1 MLCARLVAA
10 AWDRIFA
17 LFCTGKFAGA
27 KMRNWMFVAAVA
39 AALTSFIEP
48 ANAYTDQEISTAL
61 MANAWCSFSYNQT
74 TGYSHSKRA
83 VFGSDGR
90 LNIHS
95 GSEGGSSGSG
105 GSYYGQSS
113 GGESYGW
120 AVKDSVLYLS
130 DGASWDAH
138 SLDSKRNSNGSLI
151 LIVDGKEWSPCR

>member
-1 MLCARLVAA
+1 MRDWLFVAA
-10 AWDRIFA
+10 A
-17 LFCTGKFAGA
+17 
-27 KMRNWMFVAAVA
+27 AVA
-39 AALTSFIEP
+39 LMSFNGP

-83 VFGSDGR
+83 VFGGNGVLSI
-90 LNIHS
+90 NS
-95 GSEGGSSGSG
+95 GSEGGSSGFG

-120 AVKDSVLYLS
+120 AVKNSILYLS

>member
-1 MLCARLVAA
+1 M
-10 AWDRIFA
+10 
-17 LFCTGKFAGA
+17 
-27 KMRNWMFVAAVA
+27 MRKWMFAAA
-39 AALTSFIEP
+39 AALIGFNAP
-48 ANAYTDQEISTAL
+48 ANAYTDREISTAL

-83 VFGSDGR
+83 VFGSNGV
-90 LNIHS
+90 LSIHS

-113 GGESYGW
+113 GGESHGW
-120 AVKDSVLYLS
+120 TVKDSVLYLY

-151 LIVDGKEWSPCR
+151 LIVDGKEWSVCR

>member
-1 MLCARLVAA
+1 
-10 AWDRIFA
+10 
-17 LFCTGKFAGA
+17 
-27 KMRNWMFVAAVA
+27 MRKWMFAAIA
-39 AALTSFIEP
+39 ATGFIGVIGS

-83 VFGSDGR
+83 VFGGNGILR
-90 LNIHS
+90 INS
-95 GSEGGSSGSG
+95 GNEGGSLGYG

-120 AVKDSVLYLS
+120 AVKGGVLYLS

-138 SLDSKRNSNGSLI
+138 SLDSKNNSNGSII
-151 LIVDGKEWSPCR
+151 LIVDGKEWSVCR

>member
-1 MLCARLVAA
+1 MRNWLFVAA
-10 AWDRIFA
+10 A
-17 LFCTGKFAGA
+17 
-27 KMRNWMFVAAVA
+27 AVA
-39 AALTSFIEP
+39 LMSSNGP

-74 TGYSHSKRA
+74 TGYSHSKHA
-83 VFGSDGR
+83 VFGGNGVLSI
-90 LNIHS
+90 NS
-95 GSEGGSSGSG
+95 GSEGGSSSSG